1 MQSRTQEPEKERLM
15 KIDMNNSV
23 RVLFIFILMI
33 RMATHDALCQRSLQG
48 TLIDSVSRSPVAF
61 ANVTLKDGRTGT
73 STDIEGNYSLTI
85 PPGYSGDIYLSHVS
99 YQKRIVS
106 LSYFKTHSVISLIP
120 SSTLLQEVAVT
131 VTKEENP
138 AFRIIRQAVAHKRD
152 HDPDNLKSYKY
163 ISYNKFLVTM
173 SGSSL
178 PYDSIL
184 ARIKKKDSVKQAKA
198 RKTFTTFDS
207 LLKTTHFFLSESVTE
222 KQKINPDKEKEKLL
236 ALQVSGFKSPL
247 FANVATDYQPFSFY
261 KDNISL
267 LGKDFINPVSK
278 GTFSR
283 YDFIL
288 SDTTFQGND
297 TIFIIKYQP
306 KPNSFFNGLKG
317 MLSISTDGFAIKNVI
332 ASSADSLAY
341 TGIRIQ
347 QNYEKVNGHW
357 FPDQLNTDMRF
368 YKYLTYGRYPML
380 QHRSFLKEVK
390 INSPLN
396 RSAFGD
402 VKVELTLPNVEENK
416 LRLEKFRNFN
426 LDQKES
432 RTYTLVD
439 SVMRKARWL
448 DSFLEIMTTQAV
460 PLGPFEFD
468 LSKLTKINRYEKFR
482 LGAGIYTSNR
492 FSKWL
497 RLGGYAGYGFHDQQ
511 WKYGSE
517 ARFNFNLNKDFFL
530 RFAYAKEIIETGSL
544 NVSHD
549 GQLPSS
555 ESFRTWVSSRYDRI
569 EFYKAEIGYRLLPDI
584 HATAFVS
591 RNEITPTYLYQ
602 FQFNNELLDKFLV
615 AETGLTF
622 RYVRDESYMSLRGK
636 KVFIGQRFP
645 VVTFSAVKATPLFD
659 AMNFNYTRFD
669 FTAKFLRKHRYGG
682 KTRFFA
688 SAGWL
693 EGLAPYGKLYN
704 GRGAK
709 LTGYLVEDYFQT
721 MGLYE
726 FSASKYVSIFLQHNF
741 GNVLLNKK
749 FSKPEL
755 VLYQNAGIGELEN
768 QQVHIGFAL
777 QSFDKGFVE
786 SGIGL
791 NNIIRGNY
799 SNVAFWG
806 IGGAAFYRYGAYQ
819 FSKPD
824 DNLSFRLNFSL
835 SF

>member
-1 MQSRTQEPEKERLM
+1 MNCRLFFLALIGILFSSFSFAQS
-15 KIDMNNSV
+15 
-23 RVLFIFILMI
+23 I
-33 RMATHDALCQRSLQG
+33 RG
-48 TLIDSVSRSPVAF
+48 IVIDSVGRQPIAF
-61 ANVTLKDGRTGT
+61 ASVTLEDGRTGT
-73 STDIEGNYSLTI
+73 STDIEGTFNLAIPANY
-85 PPGYSGDIYLSHVS
+85 PGAIYLSHVS

-106 LSYFKTHSVISLIP
+106 LSYLKTHSIISLIP

-131 VTKEENP
+131 ATKEENP
-138 AFRIIRQAVAHKRD
+138 AFRIIRQAIAHKKD
-152 HDPDNLKSYKY
+152 HDPDHLKSYEY

-173 SGSSL
+173 SGSRL

-198 RKTFTTFDS
+198 RKNFTTFDS

-247 FANVATDYQPFSFY
+247 FTNVATDYQPFSFY

-267 LGKDFINPVSK
+267 LGKNFINPVSK

-283 YDFIL
+283 YDFVL
-288 SDTTFQGND
+288 SDTAYQGND

-347 QNYEKVNGHW
+347 QNYEKTNGHW

-380 QHRSFLKEVK
+380 QHRSFLKEIK
-390 INSPLN
+390 INPPLN

-402 VKVELTLPNVEENK
+402 VKVELTLPKVEENK
-416 LRLEKFRNFN
+416 QVLEKFRNFN

-448 DSFLEIMTTQAV
+448 DSFLEIMAVQAV
-460 PLGPFEFD
+460 PLGPLEFD
-468 LSKLTKINRYEKFR
+468 LSRLTKINRYEKFR
-482 LGAGIYTSNR
+482 LGAGLYTSNR

-497 RLGGYAGYGFHDQQ
+497 RLGGYAGYGFRDQQ
-511 WKYGSE
+511 WKYGAE
-517 ARFNFNLNKDFFL
+517 AKFNFNLNKDFFL

-544 NVSHD
+544 NISHD
-549 GQLPSS
+549 GQLPGS
-555 ESFRTWVSSRYDRI
+555 ENFRTWVSSRYDRI

-591 RNEITPTYLYQ
+591 RSEITPTYVYQ
-602 FQFNNELLDKFLV
+602 FQLGNDLLDKFLV

-645 VVTFSAVKATPLFD
+645 VITFSAVKAVSLFD

-669 FTAKFLRKHRYGG
+669 FTAKLLRKHRYGG

-704 GRGAK
+704 GRGAS
-709 LTGYLVEDYFQT
+709 LTSYLVEDYFQT

-726 FSASKYVSIFLQHNF
+726 FSASKYASVFLQHNF

-755 VLYQNAGIGELEN
+755 VLYQNAGIGQLEN
-768 QQVHIGFAL
+768 QQAHIGFAL

-786 SGIGL
+786 SGIGM

-819 FSKPD
+819 FSKPE
-824 DNLSFRLNFSL
+824 DNLTFRMNFSL